1 MAYINFYKIR
11 PCPKCKGGGKARFVN
26 ESHYLY
32 LRDAYV
38 IECND
43 CGFIAANYDEARFT
57 LFGAIRLWNK
67 KCGLNK
73 ERDSN

>member
-1 MAYINFYKIR
+1 VADINFYEIH
-11 PCPKCKGGGKARFVN
+11 PCPKCKGNSKARLVGD
-26 ESHYLY
+26 LK
-32 LRDAYV
+32 DAY
-38 IECND
+38 IIDCND

-57 LFGAIRLWNK
+57 LLGAIRLWNK